1 MNEIVN
7 KFLLTGNKFMPK
19 MHLRQ
24 PGFSYNACGPFTKNS
39 ERIQKFKGTGN
50 SRYIYQNEINKV
62 FFQLG
67 IAYGDFKDLS
77 RKKICL
83 EKQNM
88 MDINVDLLQWFI
100 NFMIKKTFGA
110 NTSAMRVNKF
120 EGDAVQSE
128 IMSSQELAEELHK
141 PIIRK
146 FEK

>member
-67 IAYGDFKDLS
+67 IAYGDFKDLP